1 MESAERVDQDQAIK
15 RPLTP
20 ISEKEKVI
28 WTLNPRAGVKESPT
42 GANNLGL
49 YLAFFL
55 YRCFL
60 TGGEKVG
67 YTNQGYA

>member
-42 GANNLGL
+42 GDIGIPS
-49 YLAFFL
+49 
-55 YRCFL
+55 RR
-60 TGGEKVG
+60 
-67 YTNQGYA
+67 